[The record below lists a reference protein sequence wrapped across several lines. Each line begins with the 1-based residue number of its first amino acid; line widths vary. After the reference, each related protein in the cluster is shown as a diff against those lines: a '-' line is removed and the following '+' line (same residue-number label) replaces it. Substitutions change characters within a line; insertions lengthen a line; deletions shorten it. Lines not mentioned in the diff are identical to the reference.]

1 MADQEKKKADYKA
14 GRTIGTS
21 GRQMFEFNPDLVL
34 ADDDEAQ
41 EGELERED
49 DDDEKDDAKVKDINE
64 QIVGRDGNG
73 NGQHRNTSTSR

>member
-1 MADQEKKKADYKA
+1 
-14 GRTIGTS
+14 
-21 GRQMFEFNPDLVL
+21 MFEFNPDLVL